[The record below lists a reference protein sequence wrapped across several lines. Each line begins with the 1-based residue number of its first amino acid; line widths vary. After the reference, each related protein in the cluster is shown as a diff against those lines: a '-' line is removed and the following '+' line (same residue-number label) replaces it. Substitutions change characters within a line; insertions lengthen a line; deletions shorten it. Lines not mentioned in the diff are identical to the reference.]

1 MQGVKI
7 INIGGTEIGIY
18 KLDEIFE
25 EVRALGI
32 DGEVLKKGL
41 LKRVKV
47 DNWIPESKER
57 EFATA
62 IFKAYESFCK
72 KANSGG

>member
-7 INIGGTEIGIY
+7 INIGGTEVGLYRLEEIY
-18 KLDEIFE
+18 K
-25 EVRALGI
+25 EVCGLGI
-32 DGEVLKKGL
+32 DGEVLKGEL

-72 KANSGG
+72 KVDSG

>member
-18 KLDEIFE
+18 RLEEKFK

-32 DGEVLKKGL
+32 DGEVLKEEP

-62 IFKAYESFCK
+62 IFKAYESFCE
-72 KANSGG
+72 KASSG

>member
-7 INIGGTEIGIY
+7 INIGGTEVGLY
-18 KLDEIFE
+18 RLDEIFKE
-25 EVRALGI
+25 ARALGI
-32 DGEVLKKGL
+32 DGEVLKEEP

-72 KANSGG
+72 KADSGG

>member
-1 MQGVKI
+1 VQGVKI
-7 INIGGTEIGIY
+7 INIGGTEVGLY
-18 KLDEIFE
+18 RLEEINK
-25 EVRALGI
+25 EVCGLGI
-32 DGEVLKKGL
+32 DGEVLKEEP

-72 KANSGG
+72 KADSGG